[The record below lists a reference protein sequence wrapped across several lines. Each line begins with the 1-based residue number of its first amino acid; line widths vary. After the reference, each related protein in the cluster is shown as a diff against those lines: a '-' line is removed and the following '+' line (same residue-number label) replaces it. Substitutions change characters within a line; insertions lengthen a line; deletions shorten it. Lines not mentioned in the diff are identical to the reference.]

1 MNIKKFES
9 NVQFTKYLVNR
20 EITERFIN
28 GTLDSS
34 LDSLEN
40 IAEKL
45 VPGPKPTTRC
55 CIYKERH
62 IIKERAKNAIEP
74 LKGNNVI
81 NILPDACDECPVNRF
96 VAVSYTHLYSSSVLN
111 HSETLK

>member
-9 NVQFTKYLVNR
+9 NVQFTKYQVNR

-28 GTLDSS
+28 GTLDNS
-34 LDSLEN
+34 LDE

-45 VPGPKPTTRC
+45 RSGPKPTTRC

-74 LKGNNVI
+74 LKGTNVI
-81 NILPDACDECPVNRF
+81 NILHDACDECP
-96 VAVSYTHLYSSSVLN
+96 
-111 HSETLK
+111 SEPFYGYRSMQGMSCA

>member
-34 LDSLEN
+34 LDSL
-40 IAEKL
+40 K
-45 VPGPKPTTRC
+45 T
-55 CIYKERH
+55 
-62 IIKERAKNAIEP
+62 
-74 LKGNNVI
+74 
-81 NILPDACDECPVNRF
+81 
-96 VAVSYTHLYSSSVLN
+96 
-111 HSETLK
+111 

>member
-55 CIYKERH
+55 CIYKEVVLH
-62 IIKERAKNAIEP
+62 TNAR
-74 LKGNNVI
+74 
-81 NILPDACDECPVNRF
+81 RF
-96 VAVSYTHLYSSSVLN
+96 VLKTQYLWSIT
-111 HSETLK
+111 TLT

>member
-1 MNIKKFES
+1 MRKFES
-9 NVQFTKYLVNR
+9 NVQYIKYLVNR

-34 LDSLEN
+34 LDE

-45 VPGPKPTTRC
+45 VPGPKPATRC

-62 IIKERAKNAIEP
+62 IIKERAKNAIYPQTKE
-74 LKGNNVI
+74 NVI
-81 NILPDACDECPVNRF
+81 SILM
-96 VAVSYTHLYSSSVLN
+96 
-111 HSETLK
+111 TLATNVR